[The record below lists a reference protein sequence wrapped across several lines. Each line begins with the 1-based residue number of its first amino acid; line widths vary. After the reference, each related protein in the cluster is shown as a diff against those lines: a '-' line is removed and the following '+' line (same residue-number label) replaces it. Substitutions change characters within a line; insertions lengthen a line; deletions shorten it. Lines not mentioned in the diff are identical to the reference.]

1 MVVHT
6 VLIRLRTDADKVE
19 VNELTERLLALGEA
33 TCVPGGFVVGPNV
46 TEEPF
51 DQGYDFG
58 FVFTFPNKGALDAY
72 HVNPAHVGVSLA
84 IRSLAETILV
94 FDFESA

>member
-6 VLIRLRTDADKVE
+6 VLMRLRPDAE
-19 VNELTERLLALGEA
+19 QQELEELAERLIALGRA
-33 TCVPGGFVVGPNV
+33 TCVPAGYVVGPNV
-46 TEEPF
+46 TEEPL

-58 FVFTFPNKGALDAY
+58 FVFTFPDRGGLDAY

-84 IRSLAETILV
+84 IRDLAESILV
-94 FDFESA
+94 FDFDSN

>member
-6 VLIRLRTDADKVE
+6 VLLRLKPDAE
-19 VNELTERLLALGEA
+19 RQEIEELAERLLALAQA
-33 TCVPGGFVVGPNV
+33 TCVPDGYVIGPNV
-46 TEEPF
+46 TEEPL

-58 FVFTFPNKGALDAY
+58 FVFTFPDRGALDAY

-84 IRSLAETILV
+84 IRDLAETVLV
-94 FDFESA
+94 FDFASV